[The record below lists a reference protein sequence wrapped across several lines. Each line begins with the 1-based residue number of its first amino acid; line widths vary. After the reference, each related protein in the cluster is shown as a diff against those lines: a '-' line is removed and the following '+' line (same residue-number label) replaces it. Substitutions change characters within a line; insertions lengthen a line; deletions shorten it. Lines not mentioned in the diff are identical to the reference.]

1 MGSLIKHV
9 PKQYRVF
16 QPIPDFPSRRILYIQ
31 WLYRPHA
38 LGLKE
43 AGKTSFT
50 SFTKGLK
57 MALTMEPISAPR
69 ARTLSNAAERAA
81 IIAYKKWEAAKGS
94 RWMPL
99 RTAKLLCDLEP
110 AKRILQAYNPVNK
123 MNMDTQP
130 TSDDVNSIDWST
142 RTASRDSPFTK
153 PVAPGASRFQTRW

>member
-1 MGSLIKHV
+1 MG
-9 PKQYRVF
+9 YRSSTEYSNQSQTSQVGGF
-16 QPIPDFPSRRILYIQ
+16 FTSSGSTAPTRL
-31 WLYRPHA
+31 A
-38 LGLKE
+38 MKE

-99 RTAKLLCDLEP
+99 RTAKLLC
-110 AKRILQAYNPVNK
+110 
-123 MNMDTQP
+123 
-130 TSDDVNSIDWST
+130 
-142 RTASRDSPFTK
+142 
-153 PVAPGASRFQTRW
+153 